1 MGTYSLLLFL
11 YCCQKANNF
20 LLFLIFCWELPRPWV
35 CMAVVH
41 EDKGPWDHLQ
51 WAETHTAI
59 RDVDDGE
66 DLWFTEFNPPLLCH
80 IAACKPFHSLLSLS
94 LVNSP
99 YFARLRHSQAWK
111 GTDLE
116 YKVNLNEH
124 FPNWVNHAR
133 HWTSLWQNRATCVTT
148 SVKHYFEMQPVKAG
162 LLSNIVMFSKQ
173 RGWFL
178 ITLWSYLQLACFME
192 VIQGHQASEYQTG
205 EIHMY
210 YLQFFFQPCLPYK
223 AHFHFRTYLLLTPG
237 WWNSPYSESKLRWST
252 ELAQG
257 GCGFV
262 SLCYWEQVR
271 QMTWSCVR
279 EPMWTAWPLQV
290 PSRICSAALRL
301 ELLQEREICSLNTSK
316 FNTWQRVLS
325 KALWPWR
332 MVSQSSSSPEYCSAT
347 LHLQHISPAGDKTAL
362 LKIRSSLQTRL
373 DDPQLCSQ
381 QAEGSPATSPNPP
394 RNKPFFFFFQ
404 HRVQFFFLFC

>member
-116 YKVNLNEH
+116 YKVKLNEH
-124 FPNWVNHAR
+124 FPSWVNHAR

-210 YLQFFFQPCLPYK
+210 YLHFFFNH
-223 AHFHFRTYLLLTPG
+223 AFHIRHIFTSELTF
-237 WWNSPYSESKLRWST
+237 SSR
-252 ELAQG
+252 QVG
-257 GCGFV
+257 GIHHT
-262 SLCYWEQVR
+262 L
-271 QMTWSCVR
+271 
-279 EPMWTAWPLQV
+279 
-290 PSRICSAALRL
+290 
-301 ELLQEREICSLNTSK
+301 
-316 FNTWQRVLS
+316 
-325 KALWPWR
+325 
-332 MVSQSSSSPEYCSAT
+332 SQSSGEAQSLPREGVGLYLYVIENRLGRWPDPVLGNQCELHDLSRFLPEYVLQLWDWSCCRKGKFALWTLPNSTHDSVCSAK
-347 LHLQHISPAGDKTAL
+347 HCGHGEWCHKAAL
-362 LKIRSSLQTRL
+362 LQNTAVPPCTSSKSLLLGT
-373 DDPQLCSQ
+373 
-381 QAEGSPATSPNPP
+381 
-394 RNKPFFFFFQ
+394 KQ
-404 HRVQFFFLFC
+404 HC